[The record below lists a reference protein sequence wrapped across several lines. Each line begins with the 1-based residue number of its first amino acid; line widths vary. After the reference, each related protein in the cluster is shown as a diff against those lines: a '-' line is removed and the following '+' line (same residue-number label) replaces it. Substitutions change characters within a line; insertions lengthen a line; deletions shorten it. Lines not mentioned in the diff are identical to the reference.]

1 MARRRGAYNVGCIF
15 QHPVHELHAAGER
28 SGDRDRKKEKER
40 EGGKEGERREEA
52 RNRESELSLS

>member
-28 SGDRDRKKEKER
+28 SGDRDRKKERERDRGR
-40 EGGKEGERREEA
+40 EGRREEGGSKKQ
-52 RNRESELSLS
+52 RE